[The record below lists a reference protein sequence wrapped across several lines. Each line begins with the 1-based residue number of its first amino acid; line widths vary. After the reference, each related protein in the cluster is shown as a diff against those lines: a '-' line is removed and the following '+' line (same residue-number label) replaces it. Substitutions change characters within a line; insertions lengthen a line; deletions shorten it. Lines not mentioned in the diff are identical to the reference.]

1 VKVYRAVVVRSDADQ
16 TPRRVRVLTESESE
30 ARRMLEQ
37 QYGKDAV
44 LALQD
49 GRDKPPVRRPRK

>member
-1 VKVYRAVVVRSDADQ
+1 MKVYRAVVVLSDADQ
-16 TPRRVRVLTESESE
+16 THRRVRVFTESESE

-37 QYGKDAV
+37 SYGKDAV

-49 GRDKPPVRRPRK
+49 RQDKPPKRRPRK